1 MVIKVEISMETRKE
15 FILKM
20 KHFSQYIKSSEGEMI
35 QFEKGRHFGL
45 TYSSDSKDS
54 LLSISSLLK
63 LGFTRKMKPT
73 AMATAPTMIK

>member
-1 MVIKVEISMETRKE
+1 MVIKVEISIRNTKRIYFENE
-15 FILKM
+15 AFFLNIL
-20 KHFSQYIKSSEGEMI
+20 SSEGEMI
-35 QFEKGRHFGL
+35 EFDKGRHFGL